1 MSIATIARRMA
12 GVSSVAFALTLASTF
27 IGGCSTQD
35 RKSAEQASQ
44 DNVAL
49 KAQVTDLTQERDN
62 LKKELEVANKSR
74 DQYQEQVTQ
83 ANKTAGEL
91 QSKVEQ
97 WRKSNDTAEIGLKS
111 ELTKAK
117 SELDAAKKG
126 QEQAEQTAIKLKAAE
141 DAVTASRAKA
151 AEAERAAATASDRV
165 TQLTAETAAL
175 RQKLDATTA
184 ELARKSAAVPDLNK

>member
-12 GVSSVAFALTLASTF
+12 GVSSFAFALTLAV
-27 IGGCSTQD
+27 GGCSTQD

-83 ANKTAGEL
+83 ANKTASEM

-111 ELTKAK
+111 ELNKAK
-117 SELDAAKKG
+117 SELEAAKKG

-184 ELARKSAAVPDLNK
+184 ELAKKSAPAPAPDLNK

>member
-12 GVSSVAFALTLASTF
+12 GVSSVAFALTLAVVV
-27 IGGCSTQD
+27 GGCSTQD

-62 LKKELEVANKSR
+62 LKKELETVTKSR
-74 DQYQEQVTQ
+74 DQYQEQVAQ
-83 ANKTAGEL
+83 ANKTAGEM

-111 ELTKAK
+111 
-117 SELDAAKKG
+117 
-126 QEQAEQTAIKLKAAE
+126 
-141 DAVTASRAKA
+141 
-151 AEAERAAATASDRV
+151 
-165 TQLTAETAAL
+165 
-175 RQKLDATTA
+175 
-184 ELARKSAAVPDLNK
+184 

>member
-12 GVSSVAFALTLASTF
+12 GVSSVAFALTL
-27 IGGCSTQD
+27 IVGCGAQD
-35 RKSAEQASQ
+35 RSRAEQASQ

-62 LKKELEVANKSR
+62 LKKELEAITKSR

-83 ANKTAGEL
+83 ANKTASDM
-91 QSKVEQ
+91 QSNLDK
-97 WRKSNDTAEIGLKS
+97 WRKANDTTEIGLKS

-117 SELDAAKKG
+117 SELEAAKKA
-126 QEQAEQTAIKLKAAE
+126 QADAERTAIRLKAAE
-141 DAVTASRAKA
+141 DAVTAARAKA
-151 AEAERAAATASDRV
+151 GEAERAAATASDRV

-175 RQKLDATTA
+175 RQKLDAMTA
-184 ELARKSAAVPDLNK
+184 ELAKKPAAAPDLNK

>member
-12 GVSSVAFALTLASTF
+12 GVSSVAFALTL
-27 IGGCSTQD
+27 IVGCGAQD
-35 RKSAEQASQ
+35 RSRAEQASQ

-62 LKKELEVANKSR
+62 LKKELEAITKSR

-83 ANKTAGEL
+83 ANKTASDM
-91 QSKVEQ
+91 QSNLDK
-97 WRKSNDTAEIGLKS
+97 WRKANDTTEIGLKS

-117 SELDAAKKG
+117 SELEAAKKA
-126 QEQAEQTAIKLKAAE
+126 QADAEQTTIRLKAAE
-141 DAVTASRAKA
+141 DAVTAARAKA
-151 AEAERAAATASDRV
+151 GEAERAAATASDRV

-175 RQKLDATTA
+175 RQKLDAMTA
-184 ELARKSAAVPDLNK
+184 ELAKKPAAAPDLNK

>member
-12 GVSSVAFALTLASTF
+12 GVSSVALALAF

-83 ANKTAGEL
+83 ANKTASEM

-111 ELTKAK
+111 ELNKAK
-117 SELDAAKKG
+117 SELEAAKKG

-184 ELARKSAAVPDLNK
+184 ELAKKSAPAPAPDLNK

>member
-12 GVSSVAFALTLASTF
+12 GVSSVAFALTLVAVA
-27 IGGCSTQD
+27 GVGCSTQD

-49 KAQVTDLTQERDN
+49 KAQVTDLTLERDN
-62 LKKELEVANKSR
+62 LKKELEAANKSR

-111 ELTKAK
+111 ELAKTK
-117 SELDAAKKG
+117 SELDAAKKA
-126 QEQAEQTAIKLKAAE
+126 QEQAEQTAIRLKAAE
-141 DAVTASRAKA
+141 DAVTAARAKA

-165 TQLTAETAAL
+165 TQLTAEATAL
-175 RQKLDATTA
+175 RQKLEAVSA
-184 ELARKSAAVPDLNK
+184 ELARKPAPAPDLNK

>member
-12 GVSSVAFALTLASTF
+12 GVSSVAFALTL
-27 IGGCSTQD
+27 IVGCGAQD
-35 RKSAEQASQ
+35 RSRAEQASQ

-62 LKKELEVANKSR
+62 LKKELEAITKSR

-83 ANKTAGEL
+83 ANKTASDM
-91 QSKVEQ
+91 QSNLDK
-97 WRKSNDTAEIGLKS
+97 WRKANDTTEIGLES

-117 SELDAAKKG
+117 SELEAAKKA
-126 QEQAEQTAIKLKAAE
+126 QADAEQTTIRLKAAE
-141 DAVTASRAKA
+141 DAVTAARAKA
-151 AEAERAAATASDRV
+151 SEAERAAATASDRV

-175 RQKLDATTA
+175 RQKLDAMTA
-184 ELARKSAAVPDLNK
+184 ELAKKPAAAPDLNK

>member
-12 GVSSVAFALTLASTF
+12 GVSSVVLALTL
-27 IGGCSTQD
+27 IVGCGAQD
-35 RKSAEQASQ
+35 RSRAEQASQ

-62 LKKELEVANKSR
+62 LKKELEAANKSR

-111 ELTKAK
+111 ELAKTK
-117 SELDAAKKG
+117 SELEAAKKA
-126 QEQAEQTAIKLKAAE
+126 QADAEQTTIRLKAAE
-141 DAVTASRAKA
+141 DAVTAARAKA

-175 RQKLDATTA
+175 RQKLDAMTA
-184 ELARKSAAVPDLNK
+184 ELAKKSAPAPAPDLNK